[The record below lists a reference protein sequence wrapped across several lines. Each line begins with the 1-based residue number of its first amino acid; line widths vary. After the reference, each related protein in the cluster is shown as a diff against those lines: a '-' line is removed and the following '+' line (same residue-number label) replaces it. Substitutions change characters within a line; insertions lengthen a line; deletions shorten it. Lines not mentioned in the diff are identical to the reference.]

1 MADPAARRT
10 FAPVVLLGLVGA
22 GLTAVGGH
30 KTMLAIQGAYLRT
43 LEGVNPTAALQ
54 ARDGIDFP
62 LAGALALVVLAAWG
76 VLLVTR
82 GAFRRVVTVLTVVA
96 AAGVLAVLVVG
107 GFVQKGNAASD
118 LSDRIG
124 VTDSVPLDPTGWFWA
139 TLLGAVLTLAAAV
152 AAVRLVPTWPEMG
165 SRYDAPAAAAEDA
178 RATTAPAEE
187 QTNIELWKSLDE
199 GHDPTA

>member
-1 MADPAARRT
+1 M
-10 FAPVVLLGLVGA
+10 VLLGLVGA
-22 GLTAVGGH
+22 GLAAVGGH
-30 KTMLAIQGAYLRT
+30 KTMLAVQGAYLKT

-54 ARDGIDFP
+54 ARDGVDFP

-76 VLLVTR
+76 VVLVAR
-82 GAFRRVVTVLTVVA
+82 GSFRRAVGVLTVVA
-96 AAGVLAVLVVG
+96 AAGVLAVLVIG

-118 LSDRIG
+118 LTERLGVSD
-124 VTDSVPLDPTGWFWA
+124 TVPLDATGWFWA
-139 TLLGAVLTLAAAV
+139 TLLGALLTLV
-152 AAVRLVPTWPEMG
+152 AAVVAVRLAPTWPEMG
-165 SRYDAPAAAAEDA
+165 SRYDAPAAAADSA